1 MKIVFK
7 LLLILFSFSISAQEH
22 SKFSLEF
29 GGGIS
34 QFSMQTLNEDF
45 LENSSVFEKGIH
57 SGVNYFSAIKYK
69 PTALFNIG
77 LYVNYTNGG
86 LRNSLD
92 IPAIDITGEILDTL
106 QMKAVFS
113 TNAYVVGLSSNID
126 LGKVLGFEE
135 RLKRFSIS
143 TEYNLGFF
151 LAYANFD
158 YWTLEYPDIITDY
171 QMISNGLQGQLAITT
186 SYRFNKNPIVR
197 SIGLKLGYQLMK
209 TNTLVDN
216 STKEE
221 WLAFGSPIHLDYS
234 GYYTSLYFVIGK

>member
-113 TNAYVVGLSSNID
+113 MTIMA
-126 LGKVLGFEE
+126 
-135 RLKRFSIS
+135 
-143 TEYNLGFF
+143 NL
-151 LAYANFD
+151 
-158 YWTLEYPDIITDY
+158 T
-171 QMISNGLQGQLAITT
+171 
-186 SYRFNKNPIVR
+186 V
-197 SIGLKLGYQLMK
+197 
-209 TNTLVDN
+209 
-216 STKEE
+216 
-221 WLAFGSPIHLDYS
+221 
-234 GYYTSLYFVIGK
+234 